1 MRILEQQSGTPSRA
15 PMGKLRGNQKRLR
28 RMVFALV
35 GWTLLLGSFGLV
47 PAAAGS
53 PSAIQSR
60 EFFVSTTDNV
70 SIHVVEKYRNGERKI
85 PVLLVHGT
93 WGNSQTWDFPDR
105 SVMDYLAARGYD
117 VYALDL
123 RGMGKSDR
131 PANYFA
137 IGLLDRQRD
146 LVAVATY
153 IVATTGHRPVVA
165 GWSQGGLLTGLL
177 AASNPELVEGVG
189 LFSIPGDGFNIPPAF
204 EPIIAGVVASG
215 VDRYLP
221 PPEMLYAIG
230 FGTDPVTGRQTIS
243 NEAFAAFAAMSE
255 PDGVRVILEEASPDY
270 FHAIIATAW
279 PRIHAPALVVD
290 GAQDL
295 LVGEARARALYDAL
309 GSERKALLIF
319 PRNAHAWFLE
329 DNFQATLRAFD
340 AFLAHFAKSDED
352 CQNNKPKC
360 TSDR

>member
-1 MRILEQQSGTPSRA
+1 MRILENQSRIPSPA
-15 PMGKLRGNQKRLR
+15 LIGKLSGNQKRLR
-28 RMVFALV
+28 WMIVALA
-35 GWTLLLGSFGLV
+35 GWALLLSTYGLV
-47 PAAAGS
+47 RAAAGS
-53 PSAIQSR
+53 SSAIQSR
-60 EFFVSTTDNV
+60 EFYVSTTDSV
-70 SIHVVEKYRNGERKI
+70 SIHVVEKYRKSERKT

-93 WGNSQTWDFPDR
+93 WGSSQTWDFPDR

-137 IGLLDRQRD
+137 IGLLDRVRD
-146 LVAVATY
+146 LAAVAGY

-165 GWSQGGLLTGLL
+165 GFSQGGLLTGLL
-177 AASNPELVEGVG
+177 AASNPELVEGIG

-221 PPEMLYAIG
+221 PDEMIYAIA
-230 FGTDPVTGRQTIS
+230 FGTDPITGRPTIS
-243 NEAFAAFAAMSE
+243 NEAFQTFVAMSE
-255 PDGVRVILEEASPDY
+255 PDGVRVVLEQASPDY
-270 FHAIIATAW
+270 FNAVVASAW

-295 LVGEARARALYDAL
+295 LVGETRARALYDAL
-309 GSERKALLIF
+309 GSQRKALLIL

-329 DNFQATLRAFD
+329 DNFQATLRTFD
-340 AFLAHFAKSDED
+340 AFLAHFPKSDID
-352 CQNNKPKC
+352 CQNNTPRC